1 MRFAYLRL
9 LLCFPTSVCLHSEV
23 KFMNDS
29 QAIDVAQTDLSSLS
43 SAISIDNIIIGIF
56 ICLLVYLLAEYNAQ
70 LLFREKFSLAI
81 NMLHKTHTPLA
92 LLRNQL
98 EDVMSGN
105 LPEPASRKL
114 KKALEC
120 TDFIMDCNCNAIAL
134 DKANKKAMAEAST
147 VEFELYTYIISIV
160 NRCRPYA
167 NSRQIELKVCESS
180 DYVHCRINEAVM
192 TAALQH
198 LLDKMIEVTPSNCC
212 INISV
217 SHDVGSWKLCI
228 TNNEDAGSVVERT
241 IPLIPVMF
249 PIHAYID
256 LWTVRKIIRSHGGKI
271 AGYGHSKALTFQV
284 VIPTNCLCQDKV
296 GSGMNFPEAKEKTH
310 LSPEKQIHNNE
321 IQNPQAGANPYI
333 LLVMADRQF
342 SDYLEE
348 ALAEYFQ
355 ISVIDNP
362 DLVINTSVRQKPD
375 AIIIDETINGVYG
388 DELCSRIK
396 ADKVMMNIPVVLLV
410 RATDNESYLSH
421 VESGAD
427 RLELRMVNTCR
438 LRADINMLIGSYKV
452 LREQVRQF
460 LASAVSSIAPAPI
473 EEKDDNQEF
482 VDKLQE
488 VLEKNLATEGY
499 TIDMLCVDLGMC
511 RTKLYNKIRN
521 IAGTTPQDY
530 MFSFKMDRAKGLLLS
545 QQYSIT
551 EIATMLGY
559 CDAKYFGKRFKEFYH
574 VSPSKY
580 ADSIID

>member
-1 MRFAYLRL
+1 
-9 LLCFPTSVCLHSEV
+9 
-23 KFMNDS
+23 
-29 QAIDVAQTDLSSLS
+29 
-43 SAISIDNIIIGIF
+43 
-56 ICLLVYLLAEYNAQ
+56 
-70 LLFREKFSLAI
+70 
-81 NMLHKTHTPLA
+81 
-92 LLRNQL
+92 
-98 EDVMSGN
+98 
-105 LPEPASRKL
+105 
-114 KKALEC
+114 
-120 TDFIMDCNCNAIAL
+120 
-134 DKANKKAMAEAST
+134 
-147 VEFELYTYIISIV
+147 
-160 NRCRPYA
+160 
-167 NSRQIELKVCESS
+167 
-180 DYVHCRINEAVM
+180 
-192 TAALQH
+192 
-198 LLDKMIEVTPSNCC
+198 
-212 INISV
+212 
-217 SHDVGSWKLCI
+217 
-228 TNNEDAGSVVERT
+228 
-241 IPLIPVMF
+241 MF

-310 LSPEKQIHNNE
+310 LSSEKQIHNNE

-348 ALAEYFQ
+348 ALVEYFQ

-427 RLELRMVNTCR
+427 RLELRMVNICR

-580 ADSIID
+580 ADSIIG

>member
-1 MRFAYLRL
+1 MKFVYSKL
-9 LLCFPTSVCLHSEV
+9 LLCFPTSVCSHSEV

-29 QAIDVAQTDLSSLS
+29 QAIDAVQINLSSLS
-43 SAISIDNIIIGIF
+43 SAIPIDNIIIGIF
-56 ICLLVYLLAEYNAQ
+56 VCLLVYLLVEYNAQ

-120 TDFIMDCNCNAIAL
+120 TDFITDCNYNAIAL
-134 DKANKKAMAEAST
+134 DKANKKTKANASA

-167 NSRQIELKVCESS
+167 NSRQIELKVCESF

-212 INISV
+212 ISISV
-217 SHDVGSWKLCI
+217 SHDIGSWKLCMS
-228 TNNEDAGSVVERT
+228 NSEDGGSVVERT

-249 PIHAYID
+249 PIHTYID

-271 AGYGHSKALTFQV
+271 AGYGHSRALTFQV
-284 VIPTNCLCQDKV
+284 VIPTNSLCQDKV
-296 GSGMNFPEAKEKTH
+296 NPDMNFPEIKEKTH
-310 LSPEKQIHNNE
+310 LSPKTQIHNNE
-321 IQNPQAGANPYI
+321 KQNPQASAHPYI
-333 LLVMADRQF
+333 LLVMADKQF

-355 ISVIDNP
+355 TSVIDNP
-362 DLVINTSVRQKPD
+362 DLVINTFVRHKPD
-375 AIIIDETINGVYG
+375 AIIIDEIINGVYG

-396 ADKVMMNIPVVLLV
+396 ADRAVLNVPVILLV

-438 LRADINMLIGSYKV
+438 LRADINMLIGSYKM

-460 LASAVSSIAPAPI
+460 LASTVASTTPSPI
-473 EEKDDNQEF
+473 EEKNDNQDF
-482 VDKLQE
+482 VDKLHK

-511 RTKLYNKIRN
+511 RTRLYNKIRS

-545 QQYSIT
+545 KQYSIT
-551 EIATMLGY
+551 EIATLLGY

-580 ADSIID
+580 ADSIIG